1 MIRIGQEDAPLD
13 FRDTCRY
20 VHDEG
25 RDDIRIVKTEDC
37 GFWLEGSCRFTD
49 RACRNIHDTN
59 KRGTK
64 PKQEPRRS
72 FGGSTN
78 GSFLGHGNPAGHTSQ
93 GQKGAG
99 QGLQLVTAGG
109 QVFLQQGGKVL
120 QQVQPVLGQLGGQ
133 QGVQLGNLGAQG
145 QHGQAFQGGQVGYQA
160 GQFNSQQAGL
170 GGWL

>member
-1 MIRIGQEDAPLD
+1 MRAKAESEVIRANKMIDYLHEMLEKKKAVAVNETTAPEASRVRPIPRCLD
-13 FRDTCRY
+13 QDRAGGCPFRDTCRY

-93 GQKGAG
+93 GQKSAG
-99 QGLQLVTAGG
+99 QGLQLVSAGD
-109 QVFLQQGGKVL
+109 QQ
-120 QQVQPVLGQLGGQ
+120 Q
-133 QGVQLGNLGAQG
+133 
-145 QHGQAFQGGQVGYQA
+145 
-160 GQFNSQQAGL
+160 
-170 GGWL
+170 